1 MARTVDI
8 GSKRLI
14 SLAPT
19 TWVRWLTGDNSLEV
33 VDFLSGDFQWVARA
47 NDVLIKVR
55 SPEWGEFLVANDMQ
69 LRPHQNMARRLR
81 AYAALG
87 EERYNLPVYPVVVN
101 ILPGSYADINRYRS
115 EFMGLVA
122 QQDFRTINLWEV
134 DVELVFAENLVTLL
148 PFTPILKGGNHES
161 VVSKAVTLLRAEQNI
176 AELEPLLAFFAT
188 FVMETEVVRRIMR
201 WDMAVLRESPWYN
214 EILKEGLEQGIEQ
227 GIERGKEQ
235 MVLNI
240 LRHRFGE
247 LDDAWVAR
255 VQAIPSD
262 QLEQVIL
269 MAFDVES
276 LAELAEHVQQIPKAS
291 DQ

>member
-55 SPEWGEFLVANDMQ
+55 SPAWGEFLVANDMQ
-69 LRPHQNMARRLR
+69 LRPHQHMARRLR

-101 ILPGSYADINRYRS
+101 ILPGSYADINGYRS
-115 EFMGLVA
+115 EFMGLIA
-122 QQDFRTINLWEV
+122 QQDFRTINLWDV

-201 WDMAVLRESPWYN
+201 WDMTVLRESPWYN
-214 EILKEGLEQGIEQ
+214 EILKEGLEQGIQ
-227 GIERGKEQ
+227 NVGQRADGAQHIAPPLWRTGWR
-235 MVLNI
+235 VDCTYSSDSI
-240 LRHRFGE
+240 RSTRTGD
-247 LDDAWVAR
+247 LDGVRCYIVRRISRAR
-255 VQAIPSD
+255 ATNTQCC
-262 QLEQVIL
+262 
-269 MAFDVES
+269 
-276 LAELAEHVQQIPKAS
+276 
-291 DQ
+291 

>member
-33 VDFLSGDFQWVARA
+33 VDFLSGDFQWVAWA

-55 SPEWGEFLVANDMQ
+55 SPAWGEFLVANDMQ
-69 LRPHQNMARRLR
+69 LRPHQHMARRLR

-101 ILPGSYADINRYRS
+101 ILPGSYADINGYRS

-122 QQDFRTINLWEV
+122 QQDFRTINLWDI

-148 PFTPILKGGNHES
+148 PFVPILKGGNHES

-201 WDMAVLRESPWYN
+201 WDMTVLRESPWYN

-255 VQAIPSD
+255 IQAIPSD

-291 DQ
+291 GQ